1 MQTGHSARL
10 QTGTTGQ
17 STCVLRYALPIL
29 AVFMMVPATA
39 YCGERISDSTNSF
52 SLELPDGW
60 STEQIGD
67 HRIFVLGD
75 GFPGK
80 FGVTVRIG
88 STPEERKLLDQ
99 ALTGLDLNSDAV
111 LSNGRHLRYMFLS
124 TPPTTSAPNGRVTIY
139 GKIDVGK
146 SLFSFQSS
154 SYKRANPEAETNTKP
169 LLDAVKQIAS
179 SLKW

>member
-1 MQTGHSARL
+1 MQARCSARL
-10 QTGTTGQ
+10 QTRITGQ
-17 STCVLRYALPIL
+17 NKRVLKYALPIL
-29 AVFMMVPATA
+29 AVFMMLPATA
-39 YCGERISDSTNSF
+39 RCGERISDSTNSF

-67 HRIFVLGD
+67 HRIFILGD

-88 STPEERKLLDQ
+88 STPEERKLLDL
-99 ALTGLDLNSDAV
+99 ALTGLDLNGDAV
-111 LSNGRHLRYMFLS
+111 LSNGRHLRYMLLS

-139 GKIDVGK
+139 GKMDVVK

-154 SYKRANPEAETNTKP
+154 SYKRANPEAETNTNP
-169 LLDAVKQIAS
+169 LLDAVKQIAL